1 MIERPKHR
9 HASAGDCKNTDRVE
23 ADFSKSNVIDDTLA
37 DRDIASPDPVRDGYS
52 SYAEGPNPAPAPQLF
67 QGGGRVTHAVLL
79 LALVA
84 GGVVQAQENRYPL
97 SDTDPLVPI
106 TAVIPD
112 VVLDIRYATADN
124 FLKQPVYPGPY
135 AWLRKATLAKL
146 KKAADALRA
155 KGFLLRI
162 YDGYRPLSVQKKM
175 WAIQPNSPYVA
186 NPKFGSIHN
195 RGGAIDLSLVTLAGE
210 DVLMPS
216 EYDDFSPKAHHGN
229 PKTEPTAAKNAAI
242 LKSAMEAAGFTAITS
257 EWWHYN
263 DPATKKYPVLDRNFE
278 SLLQSPT
285 PQGE

>member
-9 HASAGDCKNTDRVE
+9 HAIAGDCKNTDRVE
-23 ADFSKSNVIDDTLA
+23 ADFSKSNAIDDTPA
-37 DRDIASPDPVRDGYS
+37 DPSTHSDPVRNGTSEYI
-52 SYAEGPNPAPAPQLF
+52 AGPNVALAFKPSK
-67 QGGGRVTHAVLL
+67 GGSPVAYALLL
-79 LALVA
+79 LALIA
-84 GGVVQAQENRYPL
+84 GGVVQARENRYPL

-124 FLKQPVYPGPY
+124 FLKQPVYPGPH
-135 AWLRKATLAKL
+135 AWLRKSTLAKL
-146 KKAADALRA
+146 QKVADALRA
-155 KGFLLRI
+155 KGFRLRI

-175 WAIQPNSPYVA
+175 WAIKPNSPYVA

-195 RGGAIDLSLVTLAGE
+195 RGGAVDLSLVTLAGE

-229 PKTEPTAAKNAAI
+229 PKTEPTAAKNAAT

-278 SLLQSPT
+278 SLLPSPQ
-285 PQGE
+285 PQAE